1 MDAVLGGIPWAAVV
15 LASTMIIIDYFFG
28 IAVAAIKKELTS
40 AKMRE
45 GLLHKVCL
53 FLVLI
58 AGIIIKWFF
67 LLVQIPE
74 SMIDVFGLS
83 FVLQLFGVETIV
95 EIPACVFVCTAIML
109 METFS
114 ILENF
119 ARINT
124 RAAQLLSHF
133 QRLIPN
139 DKEKKE
145 GKDESDQKSK

>member
-1 MDAVLGGIPWAAVV
+1 MDTVLGGIPWAAVV

-28 IAVAAIKKELTS
+28 IIVAAIKKELTS

-53 FLVLI
+53 FLFLI
-58 AGIIIKWFF
+58 TGIIIKWFF
-67 LLVQIPE
+67 LLVQIPD
-74 SMIDVFGLS
+74 SMIDIFGIG
-83 FVLQLFGVETIV
+83 FVLEFFGVGNIV

-124 RAAQLLSHF
+124 RAAQFLSHF
-133 QRLIPN
+133 QSLIPKDEKDTK
-139 DKEKKE
+139 DKEK
-145 GKDESDQKSK
+145 